1 MFRARVVN
9 GKGVASLTEVTLLS
23 LMSALEERSDGCCY
37 SKAGSHVTEGF
48 VNSLNFLNPGIN
60 ASVITEG
67 AYDAGPMGS
76 SNGHHVLKIPIN
88 LFALAA
94 ILDTK
99 FGSQNF
105 HIAVLEK
112 KEIVRLTQDE
122 MIALLDS
129 LEERPDGS
137 CFSHLGSHVTN
148 SFINSLNYLDQGI
161 NAGVVKEGSY
171 DCGPMGY
178 SDGYP
183 VLKIPMNKLALADI
197 LDRHEADLIP
207 SSRGPR

>member
-1 MFRARVVN
+1 MFRARVLN
-9 GKGVASLTEVTLLS
+9 GKGVGSTLFELIGSLK
-23 LMSALEERSDGCCY
+23 ERSDGCCY
-37 SKAGSHVTEGF
+37 SEIDSHLTEEF
-48 VNSLNFLNPGIN
+48 INKLNFLNPGIN

-67 AYDAGPMGS
+67 AYDDGPMGS
-76 SNGHHVLKIPIN
+76 SDGHHVLKIPIN

-161 NAGVVKEGSY
+161 NAGVVVEGSY
-171 DCGPMGY
+171 DNGPMGY
-178 SDGYP
+178 SSGYP

-207 SSRGPR
+207 SSRRPYGF